1 MMYAPILGRRLARLL
16 AAGAL
21 ALGVAGAARWSA
33 RAQPAGQP
41 GSVAA
46 GQAVYEARCA
56 FCHGEALDGQ
66 AGGGRT
72 FPALVGPHTV
82 PDYPNAATL
91 YDYIRRSMP
100 YNRPGSLSDEDTL
113 SVVAFLLNQNGLLA
127 DDAVL
132 DPAELSSLLL
142 PGAEPLPP
150 PLPGAP
156 TGPQIVTPGSSQGG
170 PVIGTGR

>member
-1 MMYAPILGRRLARLL
+1 MMRARIHTSRPVRLL
-16 AAGAL
+16 AAAVL
-21 ALGVAGAARWSA
+21 ALGVAGVARWSA
-33 RAQPAGQP
+33 GAQPAGQP
-41 GSVAA
+41 GSVPA
-46 GQAVYEARCA
+46 GQEVYMNRCA
-56 FCHGEALDGQ
+56 GCHGEALDGQ
-66 AGGGRT
+66 GGGGRT
-72 FPALVGPHTV
+72 FPALVGAHTV

-142 PGAEPLPP
+142 PGSQPLPP
-150 PLPGAP
+150 PVPGAP

-170 PVIGTGR
+170 PVIGAGR